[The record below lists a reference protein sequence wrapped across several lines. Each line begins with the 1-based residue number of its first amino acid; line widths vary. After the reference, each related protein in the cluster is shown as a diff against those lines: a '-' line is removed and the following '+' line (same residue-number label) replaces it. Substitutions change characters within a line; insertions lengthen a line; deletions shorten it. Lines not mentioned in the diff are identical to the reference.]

1 MNLFE
6 PKQKTTFSGFFR
18 KHSSGIYGTIIFH
31 LIVAIILI
39 SSQIYSYTID
49 SKETIFLVFPP
60 DKEAFVPVHK
70 SSAVLPNTSSQP
82 ARTPIASSV
91 PENKRAQLSKELDRL
106 IANGTPR
113 NVAVDAS
120 QRSQPLRDDRRTN
133 ASQLYEEA
141 REVQQRI
148 DAARRE
154 AALRQGSDDMATAT
168 APPPPTAE
176 SYKGPSVLS
185 YDLGG
190 RKHLSL
196 PLPVYQCY
204 GGGDV
209 IVQIEV
215 NQRGYVTSV
224 SIQVSASVD
233 NDCLY
238 EAAKRAA
245 LRSRFTVDANAPA
258 SQKGNIVYRFMPQ

>member
-6 PKQKTTFSGFFR
+6 PKQKITFSGFFR
-18 KHSSGIYGTIIFH
+18 KHSTGIYGTVIFH

-39 SSQIYSYTID
+39 SSQIYSYTVDAREAIV
-49 SKETIFLVFPP
+49 LVIPP
-60 DKEAFVPVHK
+60 DEEAFIAA
-70 SSAVLPNTSSQP
+70 AVRPPQTTPTAVSTP
-82 ARTPIASSV
+82 AD
-91 PENKRAQLSKELDRL
+91 KREQLSKELDRL
-106 IANGTPR
+106 IAGGTPPR

-120 QRSQPLRDDRRTN
+120 QRSQPLRDDRNTN
-133 ASQLYEEA
+133 VSQLYGEA

-154 AALRQGSDDMATAT
+154 AALRQGSDDIVTTPA
-168 APPPPTAE
+168 APPAKE

-196 PLPVYQCY
+196 PVPVYQCF

-209 IVQIEV
+209 TVQIEV
-215 NQRGYVTSV
+215 NQRGYVTNVSV
-224 SIQVSASVD
+224 QVAASVD
-233 NDCLY
+233 NTCLY

-245 LRSRFTVDANAPA
+245 LRSRFTIDANAPA
-258 SQKGNIVYRFMPQ
+258 KQTGTIVYRFIPQ

>member
-1 MNLFE
+1 MTLLK
-6 PKQKTTFSGFFR
+6 PKQKTTFSG
-18 KHSSGIYGTIIFH
+18 IYGTVIFH
-31 LIVAIILI
+31 LIVAIILL
-39 SSQIYSYTID
+39 SSQIYSYTVD
-49 SKETIFLVFPP
+49 AKEAILMVFPQ
-60 DKEAFVPVHK
+60 DEEIDVPVRM
-70 SSAVLPNTSSQP
+70 SRAVPPDTPEQTPNT
-82 ARTPIASSV
+82 ASPV
-91 PENKRAQLSKELDRL
+91 PENRSEQLSRELDRL
-106 IANGTPR
+106 IAGGTPR

-120 QRSQPLRDDRRTN
+120 QRSQALRDDRNTN
-133 ASQLYEEA
+133 VPQLYEEA

-154 AALRQGSDDMATAT
+154 AALRQGSDDIATA
-168 APPPPTAE
+168 APPPPPETE

-196 PLPVYQCY
+196 PLPVYQCL

-209 IVQIEV
+209 TVQIEV
-215 NQRGYVTSV
+215 NQRGYVTGVSV
-224 SIQVSASVD
+224 QVSASVD

-245 LRSRFTVDANAPA
+245 RRSRFMVDVNAPA
-258 SQKGNIVYRFMPQ
+258 KQKGNIVYRFIPQ